1 MKYRF
6 LLSVFFITMGFITE
20 AQAQPDKLAQEYFK
34 NGEFEKAATLYEQ
47 LYEESPYSDFYFTRY
62 LTALLSLENFNE
74 AENLIKKQ
82 LKKYPDKIQLYVNY
96 GNLYEQ
102 QLDMEKARKKYE
114 EAIEQMPAEQYQV
127 IRLANSFIQ
136 LTKYDLALQTY
147 EKGQRLLKDK
157 KLFSYELGDLYRRK
171 GDTAPMVE
179 SYLNALLE
187 NPSRLTSMKTLF
199 ERYFTQVDFK
209 ELQVQLYD
217 RIREEPDE
225 PIYPE
230 MLTWLF
236 VLNKDYK
243 NALRQVKAMDK
254 RLKENGGRVYR
265 LAETAALDKDYETAI
280 MAYEYIVEDKGKTN
294 TYYIEAKREILIC
307 KRSLLVTGYSYT
319 MDELHVLEK
328 EYLGFLEEFGK
339 NKTTASIILELSEL
353 EALYINDLDS
363 ATALLVEMIEFPG
376 IQNQLQ
382 AEAKI
387 ALGDYYLMQGERWEA
402 TLLYSQVDKDYQDD
416 VLGQT
421 ARFKNAKLSYYMGD
435 FEWAQAQFS
444 ILKAST
450 SKLIANDALDLS
462 VFILDNLGLDSTALP
477 MYMFANADLLAF
489 QNQFDRAFS
498 VLDSILLMYPN
509 HSLDDDVLYTK
520 AKIYLKR
527 HNLQQAA
534 ATFEIIATNYPE
546 SIRVD
551 NSLFE
556 LAALNELYLNN
567 KPKASE
573 LYKRIFMD
581 YSNSTFAVEA
591 RKHYQRLQKEVQ

>member
-1 MKYRF
+1 M
-6 LLSVFFITMGFITE
+6 
-20 AQAQPDKLAQEYFK
+20 
-34 NGEFEKAATLYEQ
+34 
-47 LYEESPYSDFYFTRY
+47 
-62 LTALLSLENFNE
+62 
-74 AENLIKKQ
+74 
-82 LKKYPDKIQLYVNY
+82 
-96 GNLYEQ
+96 
-102 QLDMEKARKKYE
+102 
-114 EAIEQMPAEQYQV
+114 
-127 IRLANSFIQ
+127 
-136 LTKYDLALQTY
+136 
-147 EKGQRLLKDK
+147 
-157 KLFSYELGDLYRRK
+157 
-171 GDTAPMVE
+171 
-179 SYLNALLE
+179 
-187 NPSRLTSMKTLF
+187 
-199 ERYFTQVDFK
+199 
-209 ELQVQLYD
+209 
-217 RIREEPDE
+217 
-225 PIYPE
+225 
-230 MLTWLF
+230 
-236 VLNKDYK
+236 
-243 NALRQVKAMDK
+243 
-254 RLKENGGRVYR
+254 
-265 LAETAALDKDYETAI
+265 
-280 MAYEYIVEDKGKTN
+280 
-294 TYYIEAKREILIC
+294 
-307 KRSLLVTGYSYT
+307 
-319 MDELHVLEK
+319 
-328 EYLGFLEEFGK
+328 
-339 NKTTASIILELSEL
+339 
-353 EALYINDLDS
+353 YINDLDS